1 MTYNEGSDANPV
13 GKFTV
18 RWRLV
23 FIALS
28 MSLLGSVAMDSG
40 ASEVSDLIETRAD
53 RLPVF
58 DDREAMEKELESLYS
73 ERLWINQRIEVL
85 EDWLNRANTPEKG
98 EEECPAD

>member
-58 DDREAMEKELESLYS
+58 DDRGS
-73 ERLWINQRIEVL
+73 
-85 EDWLNRANTPEKG
+85 DG
-98 EEECPAD
+98 EGTRVALLGAPLDQPTD